1 MTSSS
6 LPASEGPRAFA
17 AVDLGASSGR
27 VVLGTYRDGALD
39 MTEVHRFRNGPVE
52 GDGGLEWDVATL
64 FDETIA
70 GLRRA
75 VALLAERGERLHGI
89 GIDSW
94 GVDYGLIDPERGFT
108 GRVKNYLG
116 ADPAEPERAAEH
128 VSPSRAYE
136 ITGVLTQHINT
147 AYQLRTDARNAA
159 APDGSTVLLTSDLWV
174 YLLTGV
180 QEAEYTIASTTQ
192 LLDPESRTWSEEL
205 RRAWGLEGFR
215 FPKLAATGACAGATT
230 AEITERIGAA
240 EPVPVFHVA
249 QHDTASALA
258 FAVPGSG
265 ELLVSSG
272 SWSLVGVT
280 LETPL
285 RSAEAREAGFTN
297 ELGVGGSTLL
307 VRNLPGMLILTGC
320 VRVWSEHD
328 GAPLD
333 VIDLVTRAAA
343 DQAPA
348 SRFDVADPRLL
359 SPDDPVGVITEL
371 CREAG
376 SPEPATRLEVVASI
390 IESLAAAYADSVA
403 ACAALSGGPITSI
416 RIVGGG
422 SRNAALCRRTAEL
435 AGLPVTAGPAEA
447 SALGNLAVQLVA
459 DGAVADIAAAYA
471 ASERSLA
478 EVQRYAPTRL
488 PA

>member
-1 MTSSS
+1 MMRSS
-6 LPASEGPRAFA
+6 LPARADAHAFA

-27 VVLGTYRDGALD
+27 VVLGRYADGALE
-39 MTEVHRFRNGPVE
+39 MLEVHRFGNGPVDR
-52 GDGGLEWDVATL
+52 DGVLSWDVETL
-64 FDETIA
+64 FSETLV
-70 GLRRA
+70 GLARA
-75 VALLAERGERLHGI
+75 VELLAERGERLHGI

-94 GVDYGLIDPERGFT
+94 GVDYGLVDPERGFT

-116 ADPAEPERAAEH
+116 ADPEEPERAAAH
-128 VSPSRAYE
+128 VTPARAYE
-136 ITGVLTQHINT
+136 VTGVLTQHINT
-147 AYQLRTDARNAA
+147 AYQLRSDARSGAVAN
-159 APDGSTVLLTSDLWV
+159 GSTVLLTSDLWV

-192 LLDPESRTWSEEL
+192 LLDPESRTWATEL
-205 RRAWGLEGFR
+205 REAWGLSGFR
-215 FPKLAATGACAGATT
+215 FPELAATGATAGVTT
-230 AEITERIGAA
+230 PAITERIGAA

-280 LETPL
+280 LEKPL
-285 RSAEAREAGFTN
+285 RSPEAREAGFTN
-297 ELGVGGSTLL
+297 ELGVGGSALL

-320 VRVWSEHD
+320 ARVWSEQD
-328 GAPLD
+328 GTPLG
-333 VIDLVTRAAA
+333 VVELVVAAA
-343 DQAPA
+343 AEQAPA

-359 SPDDPVGVITEL
+359 STDDPAAVIAEL

-376 SPEPATRLEVVASI
+376 TPVPETRLAVVASI

-403 ACAALSGGPITSI
+403 ACAEFSGGPIVSI

-422 SRNAALCRRTAEL
+422 SRNAELCRRTAEL
-435 AGLPVTAGPAEA
+435 SGLPVTAGPAEA

-459 DGAVADIAAAYA
+459 AGVVPDIAAAYA
-471 ASERSLA
+471 AAERSLA
-478 EVQRYAPTRL
+478 EVQHYAPTRL
-488 PA
+488 TV